1 MVQLKSR
8 METCRDT
15 LTEAANW
22 NKLVR
27 DVNVKFAS
35 GELTQLADQLQA
47 LKHSQQIL
55 ESMPGVGACL
65 SSTRRCHMFGSKVC
79 DHCCGSL
86 GGVPRLR
93 SECTRWSTWRSSWAS
108 CSSPGC
114 STPFRTRPS
123 PRCRQDQGPHCHAR
137 IEKTRA

>member
-1 MVQLKSR
+1 

-35 GELTQLADQLQA
+35 GELTQLAEQLQS

-55 ESMPGVGACL
+55 ENMPGVSGACYPL
-65 SSTRRCHMFGSKVC
+65 SSC
-79 DHCCGSL
+79 
-86 GGVPRLR
+86 
-93 SECTRWSTWRSSWAS
+93 RSSHTGS
-108 CSSPGC
+108 
-114 STPFRTRPS
+114 
-123 PRCRQDQGPHCHAR
+123 
-137 IEKTRA
+137 